1 MPGFRAA
8 AAFALAS
15 ALVLSGCGESQGPGT
30 ARFSV
35 KLTDAAGPFKTAKVT
50 ISEVYLQGNGG
61 KTTLSSTP
69 ATVSLLELQN
79 ATLDLVK
86 DAEVPTGSYTQLRLV
101 VTGGYVELQDGSIFA
116 SSPDYEG
123 LPAGATVTGE
133 LRMPSLAQSGIKVTL
148 PGTAL
153 EVTGPQKIVL
163 LDFDVSQSF
172 GQEAGNSGAWVMHP
186 VIKGAEIETTGTVA
200 VSLTLKDGVTL
211 PQLNG
216 TQVSLAD
223 FSATLG
229 GETQALDA
237 SGHATFQFVVPD
249 TYPLYFTGP
258 AGLTFTTDPVAT
270 AAEPIEVVVSSGQ
283 AASASATIT
292 SAAVAP

>member
-1 MPGFRAA
+1 MLGFRAA
-8 AAFALAS
+8 AAIALAS
-15 ALVLSGCGESQGPGT
+15 ALVLSGCNESQGPGT

-35 KLTDAAGPFKTAKVT
+35 KLTDAPGPFKTAKVT
-50 ISEVYLQGNGG
+50 ISEVYLQGSGG

-86 DAEVPTGSYTQLRLV
+86 DAEVPTGSYNELRLV
-101 VTGGYVELQDGSIFA
+101 ITGGYVELQDGSIFA

-148 PGTAL
+148 PGAAL

-172 GQEAGNSGAWVMHP
+172 GHEAGNSGAWVMHP
-186 VIKGAEIETTGTVA
+186 VIKGAEIETTGTVS

-211 PQLNG
+211 PELNG
-216 TQVSLAD
+216 TPVSLAD

-237 SGHATFQFVVPD
+237 SGNATFQFVVPD
-249 TYPLYFTGP
+249 TYALYFTGP

-270 AAEPIEVVVSSGQ
+270 AAEPMEVVVPSGQ
-283 AASASATIT
+283 TASASATIT
-292 SAAVAP
+292 SATVAP

>member
-1 MPGFRAA
+1 MVATRAA
-8 AAFALAS
+8 VALILAS
-15 ALVLSGCGESQGPGT
+15 ALALSGCGDSEGPGT

-50 ISEVYLQGNGG
+50 ISQVYLQGSGG
-61 KTTLSSTP
+61 KTTLTDTP
-69 ATVSLLELQN
+69 TTVSLLELQN

-86 DAEVPTGSYTQLRLV
+86 DAEVPAGSYSQLRLV

-133 LRMPSLAQSGIKVTL
+133 LRLPSLGQSGIKVTL
-148 PGTAL
+148 PGSAL
-153 EVTGPQKIVL
+153 EVTGSQKIVL
-163 LDFDVSQSF
+163 LDFDVAQSF
-172 GQEAGNSGAWVMHP
+172 GHEAGNSGAWVMHP
-186 VIKGAEIETTGTVA
+186 VIKGAEIETTGTVS

-211 PQLNG
+211 PKLNG
-216 TQVSLAD
+216 VQVTLAD

-229 GETQALDA
+229 SETLALDA
-237 SGHATFQFVVPD
+237 NGNATFQFVVPD
-249 TYPLYFTGP
+249 TYPLSFSGP

-270 AAEPIEVVVSSGQ
+270 AADPIEVAVPSGQ
-283 AASASATIT
+283 TVSTSATIT
-292 SAAVAP
+292 SASVAP